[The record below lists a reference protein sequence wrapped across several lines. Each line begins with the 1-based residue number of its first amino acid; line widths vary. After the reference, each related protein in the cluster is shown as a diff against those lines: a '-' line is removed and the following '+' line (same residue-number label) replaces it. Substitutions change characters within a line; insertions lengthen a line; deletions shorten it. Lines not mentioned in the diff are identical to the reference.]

1 MFSISLATAGPRRR
15 IAATRLAALALA
27 TTLLGA
33 AGCGGS
39 DKSTG
44 PGDQPIE
51 NFYQLQT
58 VDKAQLPTQLH
69 HGPWLDP
76 EDVTFY
82 NLFDAKIV
90 DGMVILDAFQEFYI
104 GIEVDF
110 IGDGEPG
117 HLTFEFEG
125 TYSVEGNTV
134 YFTTADGQQGNGTIR
149 NGRLALSLDVL
160 GTGRFR
166 NFDFLVD

>member
-1 MFSISLATAGPRRR
+1 MFTIASTIERSRRR
-15 IAATRLAALALA
+15 ASRLTVLALA
-27 TTLLGA
+27 AAVLGA
-33 AGCGGS
+33 TGCSGA

-44 PGDQPIE
+44 PGDKPIE
-51 NFYQLQT
+51 GFYDLQR
-58 VDKAQLPTQLH
+58 VDNAQLPVQLH

-82 NLFDAKIV
+82 NLFDAKIS
-90 DGMVILDAFQEFYI
+90 GGIVILDAFKEFYI

-125 TYSVEGNTV
+125 TYTVEGNKV
-134 YFTTADGQQGNGTIR
+134 FYTTREGQQGSGTIQ
-149 NGRLALSLDVL
+149 NGLLYVSLDVL
-160 GTGRFR
+160 GTGRFKDYR
-166 NFDFLVD
+166 FVVE